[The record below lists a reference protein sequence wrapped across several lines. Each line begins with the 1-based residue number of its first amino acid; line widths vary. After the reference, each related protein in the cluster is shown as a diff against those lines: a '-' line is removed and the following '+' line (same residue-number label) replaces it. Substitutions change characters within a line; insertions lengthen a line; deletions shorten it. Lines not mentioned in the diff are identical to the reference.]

1 MTKVHD
7 PVAEAVEKKW
17 GEDSERLR
25 LAKAFDYW
33 ATKTKSDAYREL
45 FLHTA
50 GVLREDERLIA
61 GPRSTS
67 EREKWFGL
75 HEPKNMPTVKRRA
88 PDELDEKGQVR
99 DEPKIQPVPGVKMQ
113 TGGDRNQDRLRL
125 NQGRQES
132 ARLSEMVEKQIC
144 HLLWRY
150 ANGRQ
155 RCERCGRMAYKGL
168 HKGAYEP
175 GWWHCGDFSDPK
187 RQFENPPAKLRPGQ
201 QPCEEV
207 EWTDV
212 LAHVLGSENEGQHR
226 CARCG
231 ERLVAWPFDSRTV
244 GHKRTQ
250 EFSRKPGEMIEVG
263 GQNYPG
269 DLLAT
274 TFEATPGL
282 CLWST
287 RYDLPTS

>member
-1 MTKVHD
+1 
-7 PVAEAVEKKW
+7 
-17 GEDSERLR
+17 
-25 LAKAFDYW
+25 
-33 ATKTKSDAYREL
+33 
-45 FLHTA
+45 
-50 GVLREDERLIA
+50 
-61 GPRSTS
+61 
-67 EREKWFGL
+67 
-75 HEPKNMPTVKRRA
+75 
-88 PDELDEKGQVR
+88 
-99 DEPKIQPVPGVKMQ
+99 
-113 TGGDRNQDRLRL
+113 
-125 NQGRQES
+125 
-132 ARLSEMVEKQIC
+132 MVEKQIC

-155 RCERCGRMAYKGL
+155 RCERCGRIAYKGP

-187 RQFENPPAKLRPGQ
+187 RQFVKPPAKLRPGQ

-244 GHKRTQ
+244 GHKGTQ

-269 DLLAT
+269 DLPAT
-274 TFEATPGL
+274 TFAATPGL

-287 RYDLPTS
+287 LYELPTS